1 MNNLYINDAVRLE
14 INSQTYLQRVA
25 IMNETAEYLVD
36 NLRPLVSGSANELN
50 NGITHSADRIIS
62 AIYYPKGSPSMS
74 NYTQQMRRATDAFR
88 PGYGCLFTVE
98 FEAVN
103 VAARFY
109 DNLDLHKGPS
119 LGADVTLALPY
130 VQMVLQREKEWAA
143 GHGLCETIV
152 RFSVGL
158 EDKHDLLRRIESALV
173 AAVR

>member
-1 MNNLYINDAVRLE
+1 LE
-14 INSQTYLQRVA
+14 INSRTYLERVA

-36 NLRPLVSGSANELN
+36 NLRPLVSGSHELN
-50 NGITHSADRIIS
+50 SGIDRSADSVIS
-62 AIYYPKGSPSMS
+62 AIYYPKESPSMG
-74 NYTQQMRRATDAFR
+74 NYAQQMRRATDAFN
-88 PGYGCLFTVE
+88 PGYGCLFTIE
-98 FEAVN
+98 FESVD

-143 GHGLCETIV
+143 GHGLRETIV

-158 EDKHDLLRRIESALV
+158 EDKHGLLRRIKSALA

>member
-1 MNNLYINDAVRLE
+1 
-14 INSQTYLQRVA
+14 
-25 IMNETAEYLVD
+25 
-36 NLRPLVSGSANELN
+36 
-50 NGITHSADRIIS
+50 
-62 AIYYPKGSPSMS
+62 MS

-109 DNLDLHKGPS
+109 DNLDIHKGSS

>member
-1 MNNLYINDAVRLE
+1 
-14 INSQTYLQRVA
+14 
-25 IMNETAEYLVD
+25 
-36 NLRPLVSGSANELN
+36 
-50 NGITHSADRIIS
+50 
-62 AIYYPKGSPSMS
+62 MS

-109 DNLDLHKGPS
+109 DNLDIHKGSS

-130 VQMVLQREKEWAA
+130 VQMVLQQEKEWAA
-143 GHGLCETIV
+143 GHGLRETIV